1 MNEKIEIRLGA
12 KAKIFASM
20 GDKVFVFEGTVSGFD
35 DSTLR
40 LFDFRKQSDIDLK
53 RDTILQIVWQ

>member
-1 MNEKIEIRLGA
+1 MTEIEIRVGA

-20 GDKVFVFEGTVSGFD
+20 GDKVFVFEGTISAFD

-40 LFDFRKQSDIDLK
+40 LFDFRKQADVDLK

>member
-1 MNEKIEIRLGA
+1 MNEVAIRLGA
-12 KAKIFASM
+12 TAKIFASM
-20 GDKVFVFEGTVSGFD
+20 GDKVFVFEGTVSAFD

-40 LFDFRKQSDIDLK
+40 LFDFRKQADIDLK